1 MELDKKHIEQL
12 RMAELD
18 LLRVFMS
25 VCDELGLKYFIVQGT
40 LLGAVRHGGFIPWDD
55 DIDVG
60 MLRKDYDILMSKG
73 QTLLPPGYFLQT
85 HESDPGYI
93 HGFGKLRN
101 SNTAFVETTCQYRKM
116 NHGIFID
123 IFPFDFYPDSRL
135 KRCVFELKKFFLR
148 YRVQD
153 LLNIPSNRVST
164 VRGLVKQIIGFISRI
179 IYPSAEAAADEQS
192 RIYKSFA
199 EGSTVISNGSPWA
212 SRERVPIEWVQ
223 LVTKLSFEGIE
234 VSAPLKYHEY
244 LAAVYGDYM
253 TLPPEEE
260 RVPHHYISYI
270 DFERAFE
277 PDSNP

>member
-25 VCDELGLKYFIVQGT
+25 VCDELGLQYFIVQGT

-85 HESDPGYI
+85 HENDPGYI

-101 SNTAFVETTCQYRKM
+101 SNTAFVETTCRYRKM

-135 KRCVFELKKFFLR
+135 KRCAFELKKFFLR

-153 LLNIPSNRVST
+153 LLNMQIPPKMVYAWTKAALST
-164 VRGLVKQIIGFISRI
+164 TMLTALSLV
-179 IYPSAEAAADEQS
+179 
-192 RIYKSFA
+192 
-199 EGSTVISNGSPWA
+199 
-212 SRERVPIEWVQ
+212 WVCF
-223 LVTKLSFEGIE
+223 TIKLQQPTIMP
-234 VSAPLKYHEY
+234 A
-244 LAAVYGDYM
+244 
-253 TLPPEEE
+253 
-260 RVPHHYISYI
+260 
-270 DFERAFE
+270 
-277 PDSNP
+277 